1 LPDSEAYVEFN
12 VVVIEGTFGGQVTVD
27 MSVRD
32 ALSPL
37 VGVRVRLA
45 AHHLPSTPIDPTR
58 WGGGSCSFQP
68 NPCPFGHHADPT
80 RMYSFSDEGVLGED
94 GDGWTLTRFDGR
106 VVRAALSNLDGHRGR
121 VVAAPVVDVEAM
133 RDTVSASGVGA
144 DLGVRAD
151 QIRAVLERLR
161 SP

>member
-1 LPDSEAYVEFN
+1 LDFK
-12 VVVIEGTFGGQVTVD
+12 VVIIEGIFGESVTVGR
-27 MSVRD
+27 SVQD
-32 ALSPL
+32 ALVPL
-37 VGVRVRLA
+37 LGARVRLA

-68 NPCPFGHHADPT
+68 ERCPFGHHVDPT

-106 VVRAALSNLDGHRGR
+106 VVRPALSALDGHRGR

-133 RDTVSASGVGA
+133 RDAASGV
-144 DLGVRAD
+144 DVDIGVRAD